1 MNERGTGMHIHNEAE
16 LVTALQQRESSAFAT
31 LVELVGPRLVGS
43 ATRILRSRLEAEDAM
58 QETLLAV
65 WKGIEKFEGG
75 SSLYTWMHRILI
87 NNCLA
92 RLRSARSD
100 KEIAMSSQDSE
111 NIVEERT
118 LRDGRVQL
126 GPTLEKQI
134 AMRRTIDKALQ
145 QIPEEFRIVLLLRDV
160 EELSSKEAAE
170 VIGISDSLVRQ
181 RLHRARTV
189 MAEILRPELCSGPE
203 LTCGGQVNL
212 LMDFIDGV
220 ISAEMFEPV
229 DSHIASCEACARLL
243 SAYRGTIDY
252 PKALCDPT
260 LNPELSAELV
270 KRIAE
275 QAAA

>member
-1 MNERGTGMHIHNEAE
+1 MNIRNEAE
-16 LVTALQQRESSAFAT
+16 LVTALQQREPSAFAT
-31 LVELVGPRLVGS
+31 LVELVGPRLVSS
-43 ATRILRSRLEAEDAM
+43 ATRILRSRQEAEDAM

-92 RLRSARSD
+92 RLRSIRSD
-100 KEIAMSSQDSE
+100 KEIAISRQDNE
-111 NIVEERT
+111 NILRERS
-118 LRDGRVQL
+118 LRDSRAQL
-126 GPTLEKQI
+126 EPTLEKQI
-134 AMRRTIDKALQ
+134 AMRHTIEKALQ

-170 VIGISDSLVRQ
+170 LLGISDSLVRQ

-203 LTCGGQVNL
+203 LTCGGKVDL

-220 ISAEMFEPV
+220 LSAEMFGPI
-229 DSHIASCEACARLL
+229 DSHISSCEACSGLL
-243 SAYRGTIDY
+243 SAHRGTITHY
-252 PKALCDPT
+252 RTLREPT
-260 LNPELSAELV
+260 LNPQLSVELV
-270 KRIAE
+270 SRIVE
-275 QAAA
+275 QALA

>member
-1 MNERGTGMHIHNEAE
+1 MNIRNEAE

-43 ATRILRSRLEAEDAM
+43 ATRILRNRQEAEDAM

-75 SSLYTWMHRILI
+75 SSLYTWIHRILI

-92 RLRSARSD
+92 RLRSARGA
-100 KEIAMSSQDSE
+100 KEIGLSSLA
-111 NIVEERT
+111 EESIAGERA
-118 LRDGRVQL
+118 LRDNRVQP
-126 GPTLEKQI
+126 GPTLEKLI
-134 AMRRTIDKALQ
+134 AMRHTIEKALQ

-203 LTCGGQVNL
+203 LTCGGQVDL

-220 ISAEMFEPV
+220 LSTEMFGPV
-229 DSHIASCEACARLL
+229 DSHIASCEACVRLL
-243 SAYRGTIDY
+243 SAYRDTINY
-252 PKALCDPT
+252 PKALRQPNF
-260 LNPELSAELV
+260 NPELSAKLA
-270 KRIAE
+270 KRIVE